1 MRVPWENMEDFRTFS
16 FRGLSQGDLPSPLLF
31 DIVGDVLGAMISG
44 AISRC
49 HLSGVGTASNRGSD
63 HSYAYAYRDISGI
76 PWHVNS
82 NHEIY
87 AVVYEAMSG
96 LKIILRKIQFF
107 GVDQVLY

>member
-49 HLSGVGTASNRGSD
+49 HLSGLERHLIEG
-63 HSYAYAYRDISGI
+63 
-76 PWHVNS
+76 
-82 NHEIY
+82 EITHMHTPT
-87 AVVYEAMSG
+87 VIFLEFPGMSIATMKFM
-96 LKIILRKIQFF
+96 L
-107 GVDQVLY
+107 